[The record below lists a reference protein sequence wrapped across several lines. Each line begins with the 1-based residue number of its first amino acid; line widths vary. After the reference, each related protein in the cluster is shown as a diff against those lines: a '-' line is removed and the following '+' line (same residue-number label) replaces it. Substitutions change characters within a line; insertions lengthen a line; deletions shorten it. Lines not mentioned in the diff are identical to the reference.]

1 MDSAFDG
8 PRRTDLRPPRAI
20 ADRPRLSTAC
30 VAEIL
35 HGALDAP
42 AERLRVAE
50 LQERFT
56 LGLTP
61 IREALMRLTSE
72 GLVENGGASAAPA
85 CTDDLVRTELTDL
98 MATRRA
104 IERLC
109 LVQAIAHGDA
119 EWEAEIVSALHVL
132 SRTPLPT
139 SPTDRDAAQRWEGQ
153 HRRLHAALVAACPSD
168 WLKRFWTTLADHSE
182 RYRKIRLL
190 NHHQSEALVRDV
202 TAEHAAIAA
211 AALARDA
218 DAAVALM
225 DAHLQATEQGV
236 AALLDT
242 QPHQPEGSRP

>member
-1 MDSAFDG
+1 MDTAFDARAAPARV
-8 PRRTDLRPPRAI
+8 PRVQSLTDRAYDRLR
-20 ADRPRLSTAC
+20 
-30 VAEIL
+30 AEIL
-35 HGALDAP
+35 HGDLAP
-42 AERLRVAE
+42 GERLRVAE
-50 LQERFT
+50 LQDRFA

-61 IREALMRLTSE
+61 IREALMRLSIE
-72 GLVENGGASAAPA
+72 GLVEAETNRGSRV
-85 CTDDLVRTELTDL
+85 TKTSRTEFADL